1 MSLPEIPGLL
11 SAEDLRRTA
20 DSIAEV
26 QLPDGMI
33 PWFTGGHADPWNH
46 VEAAMAL
53 AVTGHLDEAEAAY
66 GWLTGTQNDDGAWHA
81 YYVAG
86 GVEDPKFDANV
97 IAYVATGAWHHWLLT
112 RDRGF
117 LESLWP
123 VVERALDYVLDLQA
137 PRGEILWARH
147 PDGTPWPYALLTGS
161 SSVCHSLRCGIAV
174 AEELGHE
181 RPDWELSLAH
191 LAHVIRTRPAGAFA
205 PKDRW
210 AMDWYYPVLSG
221 AVTGDEATR
230 LLASQIDTF
239 ALPDRGIRCVSD
251 KDWTT
256 AAETCECAMAYLL
269 VGDRPMAERL
279 FDWAQTMRSPDGR
292 YLTGIAYPQG
302 VSFPGDEHS
311 TYSAA
316 AVILAADALSG
327 SSPASRLFVDHRG
340 LPDIIDV
347 GIKVGADVGIE
358 VGIEVGID
366 VGIDFGGEVGID
378 VGIDF
383 GGEVPVH
390 ESD

>member
-181 RPDWELSLAH
+181 RPDRQALSPR
-191 LAHVIRTRPAGAFA
+191 RTGGRWTGTTRCSPAPSRVTKPPVSWLPRSTPSRCPTGA
-205 PKDRW
+205 
-210 AMDWYYPVLSG
+210 
-221 AVTGDEATR
+221 
-230 LLASQIDTF
+230 
-239 ALPDRGIRCVSD
+239 
-251 KDWTT
+251 
-256 AAETCECAMAYLL
+256 
-269 VGDRPMAERL
+269 
-279 FDWAQTMRSPDGR
+279 
-292 YLTGIAYPQG
+292 
-302 VSFPGDEHS
+302 
-311 TYSAA
+311 SAA
-316 AVILAADALSG
+316 
-327 SSPASRLFVDHRG
+327 
-340 LPDIIDV
+340 
-347 GIKVGADVGIE
+347 
-358 VGIEVGID
+358 
-366 VGIDFGGEVGID
+366 
-378 VGIDF
+378 
-383 GGEVPVH
+383 
-390 ESD
+390 

>member
-1 MSLPEIPGLL
+1 MPLPEVPGLL
-11 SAEDLRRTA
+11 PVEDLRRTA

-33 PWFTGGHADPWNH
+33 PWFPGGHADPWNH

-66 GWLTGTQNDDGAWHA
+66 WWLADHQQDSGAWYA
-81 YYVAG
+81 YYVDG

-112 RDRGF
+112 RNRGF

-123 VVERALDYVLDLQA
+123 VVEKALDYVLDLQT

-191 LAHVIRTRPAGAFA
+191 LAHVIRTRPGDAFA

-221 AVTGDEATR
+221 AVTGERAISH
-230 LLASQIDTF
+230 LASRFDDF
-239 ALPDRGIRCVSD
+239 VLADRGVRCVGD
-251 KDWTT
+251 KDWIT
-256 AAETCECAMAYLL
+256 AAETCECAMATYWS
-269 VGDRPMAERL
+269 VTGRWPSAC
-279 FDWAQTMRSPDGR
+279 SPGHR
-292 YLTGIAYPQG
+292 RCAVPT
-302 VSFPGDEHS
+302 
-311 TYSAA
+311 AA
-316 AVILAADALSG
+316 T
-327 SSPASRLFVDHRG
+327 
-340 LPDIIDV
+340 
-347 GIKVGADVGIE
+347 
-358 VGIEVGID
+358 
-366 VGIDFGGEVGID
+366 
-378 VGIDF
+378 
-383 GGEVPVH
+383 
-390 ESD
+390 

>member
-1 MSLPEIPGLL
+1 MSLPEVPGLL
-11 SAEDLRRTA
+11 PVEDLRRTA

-33 PWFTGGHADPWNH
+33 PWFPGGHADPWNH

-66 GWLTGTQNDDGAWHA
+66 WWLADHQQDSGAWCA
-81 YYVAG
+81 YYVDG

-112 RDRGF
+112 RNRGF

-123 VVERALDYVLDLQA
+123 VVEKALDYVLDLQT

-191 LAHVIRTRPAGAFA
+191 LAHVIRTRPGDAFA

-221 AVTGDEATR
+221 AVTGERAIR
-230 LLASQIDTF
+230 HLASRFDDF
-239 ALPDRGIRCVSD
+239 VLADRGVRCVGD
-251 KDWTT
+251 KDWIT

-279 FDWAQTMRSPDGR
+279 FAWAQTMRSPDGR
-292 YLTGIAYPQG
+292 YLTGIAYPQE
-302 VSFPGDEHS
+302 VSFPDGEHT
-311 TYSAA
+311 TYTAA

-327 SSPASRLFVDHRG
+327 SSPASGLFVDHRG

-347 GIKVGADVGIE
+347 E
-358 VGIEVGID
+358 ID
-366 VGIDFGGEVGID
+366 VSGHL
-378 VGIDF
+378 
-383 GGEVPVH
+383 PVH
-390 ESD
+390 EPD